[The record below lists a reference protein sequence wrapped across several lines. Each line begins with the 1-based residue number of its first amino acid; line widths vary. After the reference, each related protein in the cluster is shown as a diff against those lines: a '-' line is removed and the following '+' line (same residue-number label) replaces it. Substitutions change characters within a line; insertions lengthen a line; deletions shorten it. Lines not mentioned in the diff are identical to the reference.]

1 MSSQQRWSP
10 HTHTP
15 RPGSTCPSQVPGLAR
30 PHILSTLHLA
40 CCSSTCRLWLT
51 ASRMIRSLRLWL
63 AEVREISSTST
74 LRDDSFSK
82 SKQTVR
88 ARKWAQ
94 RLSRGLSVRTIPDS
108 PYSTWSYG
116 HMMLTKSWATPE
128 ASIKC
133 APRNPHPHKKWGCQG
148 GHGPCM

>member
-1 MSSQQRWSP
+1 
-10 HTHTP
+10 
-15 RPGSTCPSQVPGLAR
+15 
-30 PHILSTLHLA
+30 
-40 CCSSTCRLWLT
+40 
-51 ASRMIRSLRLWL
+51 MIRSLRLWL

-116 HMMLTKSWATPE
+116 HMMLSPGQPQKPPSNVLQGTPIHIRNGDAKGGMDHVCEQVATL
-128 ASIKC
+128 
-133 APRNPHPHKKWGCQG
+133 
-148 GHGPCM
+148 